1 MIFARLTQRWHAL
14 RNGRGNK
21 AISQAISQTMSPLA
35 QAHGVLAH
43 VRFEDATFN
52 GAYHE
57 AVHGDAGL
65 VLWQQDGEHGR
76 FSLRLQSAAHEGH
89 EGELTLSLIADGAIL
104 HRLSW
109 IWRDGAGCN
118 VPLPIVP
125 FLTRNAGLWRD
136 AGAAFEAFERA
147 FPNNSPS
154 FFCFA
159 ALQGA
164 AQALGIDRVVAVRA
178 TAHPA
183 YEAAQDAAFQNAYDG
198 FWRILGGVEMDAHN
212 YLITLPFY
220 LKPLQDMPSKHR
232 KRAAQ
237 RREHWRAI
245 GDAARTTLLR
255 YMAPGDAVP
264 AIATRVPATAKA

>member
-14 RNGRGNK
+14 RNWRGNQ
-21 AISQAISQTMSPLA
+21 SVHPLA
-35 QAHGVLAH
+35 PAHGVPAH

-52 GAYHE
+52 RAYHE
-57 AVHGDAGL
+57 AVHSEPGL

-76 FSLRLQSAAHEGH
+76 FLLRLQSAAHAGH
-89 EGELTLSLIADGAIL
+89 EGELTLSLVADGAIL

-109 IWRDGAGCN
+109 TWRDGAGCMGWDT
-118 VPLPIVP
+118 PLPVVP

-136 AGAAFEAFERA
+136 AGAAFEAFEHA

-255 YMAPGDAVP
+255 HMAPGDAVP